1 MKLVLASA
9 SPRRREILKN
19 ITEDFIVVAS
29 DFDESLIEISR
40 DIQSYVMVLAESKA
54 KSTLCRI
61 ESEDFYK
68 DEDEVFI
75 IGCDTVVSIDGKILG
90 KPKDEKE
97 ALDMLSELSGR
108 THEVYSGLAVLDAK
122 KNKIIKDFQCTEVKF
137 SEISYETILKYIAC
151 GEYADKAG
159 AYGIQGKASVFV
171 EEIKGSYYN
180 VVGLPINKLYK
191 ILLGMGV
198 NL

>member
-1 MKLVLASA
+1 MKLVLASS

-19 ITEDFIVVAS
+19 ITEDFIVRAS
-29 DFDESLIEISR
+29 DFDESLVEISK
-40 DIQSYVMVLAESKA
+40 DIKSYVMTLAESKA
-54 KSTLCRI
+54 RNTLSNI
-61 ESEDFYK
+61 KEESFYKSED
-68 DEDEVFI
+68 EILI

-97 ALDMLSELSGR
+97 AIDMLGSLSGR
-108 THEVYSGLAVLDAK
+108 VHEVYSGLAIIDAK
-122 KNKIIKDFQCTEVKF
+122 RNKIIKDFQCTEVKF
-137 SEISYETILKYIAC
+137 SKLSYETILKYIAC

-171 EEIKGSYYN
+171 EEIKGAYYN
-180 VVGLPINKLYK
+180 VVGLPINKLYR
-191 ILLGMGV
+191 ILLEMGV